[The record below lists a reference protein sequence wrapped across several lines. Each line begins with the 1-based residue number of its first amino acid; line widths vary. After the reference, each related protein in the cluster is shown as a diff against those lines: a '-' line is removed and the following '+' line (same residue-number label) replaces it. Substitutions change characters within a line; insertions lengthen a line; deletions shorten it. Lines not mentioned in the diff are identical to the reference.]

1 MSVFKFEP
9 IYKKRI
15 WGGQQFHALFDH
27 GLDCNERI
35 VESWNIVDREDE
47 QSFFLHPNGN
57 QQTIRSLI
65 EGNCHEIMGPSWKK
79 DRRFPILVKWLDC
92 HARLSLQVHP
102 PADIASSLNGEP
114 KTENWYIVNC
124 TEEAGI
130 ILGLK
135 KGVTKLQFQEA
146 LKQNSAENLCHKI
159 PSKPN
164 DSVLVESGRMH
175 AIDAGNLILE
185 IQQNSDTT
193 FRVYDWGRN
202 GEDGKPRNL
211 HIEESMKCIDF
222 NDYEPC
228 TMTTCTDLG
237 EYTIAQSELFRIR
250 KFNLAKGSKTEI
262 KKPKQDCV
270 ILCPI
275 RGILNCESQP
285 LNLGYSSISPYSD
298 SCEIHALEDSTILI
312 TDRFCGLN

>member
-1 MSVFKFEP
+1 
-9 IYKKRI
+9 
-15 WGGQQFHALFDH
+15 
-27 GLDCNERI
+27 
-35 VESWNIVDREDE
+35 
-47 QSFFLHPNGN
+47 
-57 QQTIRSLI
+57 
-65 EGNCHEIMGPSWKK
+65 MGPNWKK

-262 KKPKQDCV
+262 KKPLNDQRF
-270 ILCPI
+270 PI
-275 RGILNCESQP
+275 YIANVDDSKFYIVPLIGSGLWDIIWGYIAIESD
-285 LNLGYSSISPYSD
+285 LK
-298 SCEIHALEDSTILI
+298 TIKGAVLI
-312 TDRFCGLN
+312 IKEKLQV